1 MAQLFT
7 PRMIEKALSK
17 PGGEAQLRK
26 AYSELRKVANKR
38 LQRLE
43 EQDLGTYGS
52 YRYPKLNEVA
62 DQDVPGL
69 LADVSRYIRDPRH
82 TVRGEKQFLDKEI
95 AELHKRG
102 YDFIN
107 RSNIYDFFSYMED
120 MRQRYGSKVFDSGS
134 VADAYNEAQRLRLP
148 TNVLKKNFEAFMG
161 QMDQIEKLKTTKG
174 KKNITWSKLNQ
185 RLANYTRRTDVGVYY
200 R

>member
-7 PRMIEKALSK
+7 PRMIEKALSRT
-17 PGGEAQLRK
+17 GGESQLRK

-69 LADVSRYIRDPRH
+69 LADVSRYLRDPRH

-120 MRQRYGSKVFDSGS
+120 MRQRYGNKVFDSGS

-148 TNVLKKNFEAFMG
+148 TNVLKKNFEAFMD

-174 KKNITWSKLNQ
+174 KRNITWSKLNQ
-185 RLANYTRRTDVGVYY
+185 RLSNLK
-200 R
+200 